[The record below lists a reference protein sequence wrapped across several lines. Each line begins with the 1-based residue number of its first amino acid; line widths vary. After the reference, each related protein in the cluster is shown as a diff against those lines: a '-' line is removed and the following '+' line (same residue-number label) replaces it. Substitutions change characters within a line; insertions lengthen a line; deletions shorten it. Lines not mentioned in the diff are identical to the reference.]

1 MRVSKGKLRQQ
12 ASIHWMVSSSLSRKH
27 HSGLKSSS
35 KVLAMPFFWPG
46 RRFFHHSYI
55 CSNSSVS
62 SHKSGIRDAA
72 ICSASF
78 PRGAS

>member
-62 SHKSGIRDAA
+62 IVT
-72 ICSASF
+72 F
-78 PRGAS
+78 